1 MASNFYLHYQ
11 PVWADITLMAKFRD
25 RATFFRNAFIAQYI
39 FINNF

>member
-11 PVWADITLMAKFRD
+11 PVWADITLMAKFKD
-25 RATFFRNAFIAQYI
+25 RATFLRNAFIAQYI